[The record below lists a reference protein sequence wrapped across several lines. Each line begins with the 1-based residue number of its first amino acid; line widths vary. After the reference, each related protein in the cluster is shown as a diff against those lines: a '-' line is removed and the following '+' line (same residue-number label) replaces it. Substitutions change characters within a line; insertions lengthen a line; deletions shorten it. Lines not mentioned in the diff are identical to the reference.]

1 MKQLILTASI
11 FLISIA
17 GMTQAKTAKAF
28 FSEYDSE
35 SETYSFEEANGDYL
49 TFNHVDKDVLT
60 KFALKTD
67 KLIGKAYLV
76 SYTIKMMKDEEG
88 YEYEELTIT
97 KLQEIKLERTVS
109 DDDED

>member
-17 GMTQAKTAKAF
+17 GMSQAKTAKAF

-35 SETYSFEEANGDYL
+35 SETYSFEVANGDYL
-49 TFNHVDKDVLT
+49 TFNYVDKEVLT
-60 KFALKTD
+60 KFDLKSD
-67 KLIGKAYLV
+67 KLIGKSFLI
-76 SYTIKMMKDEEG
+76 SYSTKVVKDEEG
-88 YEYEELTIT
+88 YEYEELTII
-97 KLQEIKLERTVS
+97 KLQEIKLERTIS

>member
-17 GMTQAKTAKAF
+17 GMSQAKTAKAF

-49 TFNHVDKDVLT
+49 TFNYVDKEVLT
-60 KFALKTD
+60 KFALKSD
-67 KLIGKAYLV
+67 KLIGKSFLI
-76 SYTIKMMKDEEG
+76 SYSTKVVKDEEG

-97 KLQEIKLERTVS
+97 KLQEIKLERTIS